1 MKLKTAMMA
10 AGAVLALSLVST
22 APAAAGPI
30 PNGGVTVEDM
40 VRFLQSKG
48 YKAEVKSGSTGRYIA
63 SATGGVNF
71 DVYFYDCVSGRCAS
85 VQFEAGFDLTNGI
98 TTAKINEWNRD
109 KRYMKAYVDS
119 GADPHVSMDANTS
132 PARTYEGLADDFG
145 VWTGTLPAFAQFIGW
160 N

>member
-1 MKLKTAMMA
+1 MKLKTTMMA
-10 AGAVLALSLVST
+10 AGAALALALAT
-22 APAAAGPI
+22 AAPAAAAPI

-48 YKAEVKSGSTGRYIA
+48 YKAEIKTGSTGRYIA
-63 SATGGVNF
+63 SATAGVNF
-71 DVYFYDCVSGRCAS
+71 DVYFYDCVSSRCAS
-85 VQFEAGFDLTNGI
+85 VQFEAGFNLTNGI

-109 KRYMKAYVDS
+109 KRYLKAYVDS

-145 VWTGTLPAFAQFIGW
+145 VWTGTLPLFAQFIGW

>member
-1 MKLKTAMMA
+1 MNLKTTMMA
-10 AGAVLALSLVST
+10 AGAALALTLMAT

-48 YKAEVKSGSTGRYIA
+48 YKAEVKSGTNGRYIA
-63 SATGGVNF
+63 SATAGVNF

-85 VQFEAGFDLTNGI
+85 VQFEAGFDLANGI

-109 KRYMKAYVDS
+109 KRYLKAYADS
-119 GADPHVSMDANTS
+119 GADPHVSLDANTS

-145 VWTGTLPAFAQFIGW
+145 VWTGTLPTFASFIGW

>member
-1 MKLKTAMMA
+1 MNLKTTMMA
-10 AGAVLALSLVST
+10 AGAALALTLMAT
-22 APAAAGPI
+22 APASAAPI

-48 YKAEVKSGSTGRYIA
+48 YKAEVKSGSNGRYIS
-63 SATGGVNF
+63 SAAAGVNF
-71 DVYFYDCVSGRCAS
+71 DVNFYDCVSSRCAS

-98 TTAKINEWNRD
+98 TTAKIHEWNRD
-109 KRYMKAYVDS
+109 KRYLKAYVDS
-119 GADPHVSMDANTS
+119 DADPHVSMDSNTS

-145 VWTGTLPAFAQFIGW
+145 VWTGTLPTFAHFIGW